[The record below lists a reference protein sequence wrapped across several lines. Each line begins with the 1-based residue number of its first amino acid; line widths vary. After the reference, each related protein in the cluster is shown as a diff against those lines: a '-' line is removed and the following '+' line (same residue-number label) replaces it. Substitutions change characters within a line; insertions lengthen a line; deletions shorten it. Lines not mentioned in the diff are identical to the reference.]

1 MTARGDEEGAAIARV
16 ALRLHGLSKTF
27 PGQRALDD
35 VDLEIAAGEIH
46 ALVGQNGSGKS
57 TVVKILAGYH
67 QPDGGA
73 VAEVADVPFELGSA
87 IAASA
92 AGLRFVHQ
100 DLGLVESMT
109 VSDNFRMNRKLSP
122 LVPLRRRD
130 DRAAAQ
136 RALVALGYDIDP
148 GATIAQLAESERTA
162 VAVARALD
170 GATTV
175 GGFPLLVLDEA
186 TASLPGPEVER
197 LFGALRRVAESGTAI
212 LFISHYLD
220 EVLTISDRV
229 TVLRDGRRV
238 TTEDSARLTHERLA
252 HLMLGRELVAEAAAH
267 TRVELPPA
275 DSEPVLSVRAVGG
288 SDLAPFSFDV
298 HPGEVV
304 GVAGLTGSGRDELA
318 SLLAGRIPRTGD
330 VFVGGRRIPAVDP
343 RRAIDAGLC
352 YVPADRARDA
362 MFRMDSVREN
372 LTISDLTPFWSR
384 GRISAK
390 AENEHA
396 QHWIEKLDVR
406 PARTDAVISE
416 LSGGNQQRVV
426 MARWFRCSP
435 RVLVLDE
442 PTQGVDVGSKADI
455 HRLVDLA
462 TAQGTATVVCSS
474 DNAELARLCSRVVVL
489 QRGVVI
495 AELRGAEIN
504 DERIEELQ
512 LVPLAAA
519 DVVIAEAERRVERAD
534 PEGAVA

>member
-1 MTARGDEEGAAIARV
+1 M
-16 ALRLHGLSKTF
+16 
-27 PGQRALDD
+27 
-35 VDLEIAAGEIH
+35 
-46 ALVGQNGSGKS
+46 
-57 TVVKILAGYH
+57 
-67 QPDGGA
+67 
-73 VAEVADVPFELGSA
+73 
-87 IAASA
+87 
-92 AGLRFVHQ
+92 
-100 DLGLVESMT
+100 
-109 VSDNFRMNRKLSP
+109 
-122 LVPLRRRD
+122 
-130 DRAAAQ
+130 
-136 RALVALGYDIDP
+136 
-148 GATIAQLAESERTA
+148 
-162 VAVARALD
+162 
-170 GATTV
+170 
-175 GGFPLLVLDEA
+175 LDEA

-197 LFGALRRVAESGTAI
+197 LFGALRRVAASGTAI

-238 TTEDSARLTHERLA
+238 ATEDSARLTHERLA

-267 TRVELPPA
+267 TRVELPAA
-275 DSEPVLSVRAVGG
+275 DAEPVLSVRAVGG

-298 HPGEVV
+298 HRGEVV

-318 SLLAGRIPRTGD
+318 SLLAGRIPRTGE

-372 LTISDLTPFWSR
+372 LTISDLRPFWSR
-384 GRISAK
+384 GRISSK
-390 AENEHA
+390 AEHQHA
-396 QHWIEKLDVR
+396 QHWIEELDVR

-495 AELRGAEIN
+495 AELRGDEISN
-504 DERIEELQ
+504 DRIEELQ

-519 DVVIAEAERRVERAD
+519 DVVIVEAERRVERAD